1 MLMVMNEL
9 MSGAMMVVLLLVIT
23 MIAIDFAYDVVDRIQ
38 SWIRR

>member
-9 MSGAMMVVLLLVIT
+9 MRGAIMVVLLLVST
-23 MIAIDFAYDVVDRIQ
+23 MIATDFAYDVVDRIQ